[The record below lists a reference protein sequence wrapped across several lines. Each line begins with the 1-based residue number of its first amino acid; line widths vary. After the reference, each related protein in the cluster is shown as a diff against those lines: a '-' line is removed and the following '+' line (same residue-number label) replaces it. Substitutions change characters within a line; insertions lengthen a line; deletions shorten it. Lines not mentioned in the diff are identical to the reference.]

1 MAYRSKPFEIY
12 LIFSAFGVNAYA
24 SPENFPG
31 VIVLS
36 GMFCVTSLALVYNIE
51 KCFSESSMGHV
62 GALCIFVLLGAFFLI
77 IRMSMDLLWY
87 IPFLKEIMKYLTWI
101 FALLPS
107 YSLASGLMDIGNLAN
122 RQECKMHTT
131 NYICNFHLT

>member
-1 MAYRSKPFEIY
+1 MISINLVRIILQDTAMLHTDLNLGNISDI
-12 LIFSAFGVNAYA
+12 LAFGVNAYA
-24 SPENFPG
+24 SSKNFPG
-31 VIVLS
+31 VIALS

-107 YSLASGLMDIGNLAN
+107 YSLASGLMDIGNLVN
-122 RQECKMHTT
+122 
-131 NYICNFHLT
+131 